1 MFEII
6 GYLLSLILISFIVTI
21 IVEYTKRFKFIEK
34 MVVFFKD
41 KVKKLSW
48 YQLEAILI
56 AIIILLIL
64 NLLNAITIGNFAIIL
79 NAIIIGLLSNGIF
92 TYEIVK
98 ALLLKFKITSQFINK
113 I

>member
-6 GYLLSLILISFIVTI
+6 GYLISLIVISFIVTVLI
-21 IVEYTKRFKFIEK
+21 EYTKRFGFIEK
-34 MVVFFKD
+34 MVIFFDK

-48 YQLEAILI
+48 YQLESILI
-56 AIIILLIL
+56 AIIILLVLNIL
-64 NLLNAITIGNFAIIL
+64 NATAISGFAIIL

-92 TYEIVK
+92 TYKVVK
-98 ALLLKFKITSQFINK
+98 SLLLKFKITSQFINK